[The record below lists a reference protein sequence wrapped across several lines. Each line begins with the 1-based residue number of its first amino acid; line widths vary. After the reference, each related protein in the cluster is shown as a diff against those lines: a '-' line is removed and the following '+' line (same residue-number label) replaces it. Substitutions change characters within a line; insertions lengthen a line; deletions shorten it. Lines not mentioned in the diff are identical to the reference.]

1 MFLPQRDDFM
11 AEPMQESMIKKSQGH
26 RKNEKEIGKEK

>member
-1 MFLPQRDDFM
+1 MFLSQRDDFI
-11 AEPMQESMIKKSQGH
+11 AEPMQEPMIKSQGH